1 MNEPFSAFRL
11 WKASQYGCALRSLN
25 CAKKVLLLFKYWQNS
40 HTKSADGNVC
50 TFSTSSSQ
58 LASSLGVPLN
68 RRLRGSH
75 PDPYHLAFHTVAV
88 PGLIPALFF
97 FFFLL
102 CSVLFYSGR
111 ETGLNIES
119 HMFGWKG
126 CWANMHIKNSLGSL
140 KPKKGR
146 ESFPTC
152 HGNVNRYSPW
162 QQVHTVGI
170 HWVTLLLWVLEP
182 CGS

>member
-1 MNEPFSAFRL
+1 MAAILCLAFCVCDIMNMVGMFGRSVYYVMNEPFSAFRL

-97 FFFLL
+97 FVFFYFAQC
-102 CSVLFYSGR
+102 CSILAEKLDWILS
-111 ETGLNIES
+111 
-119 HMFGWKG
+119 
-126 CWANMHIKNSLGSL
+126 
-140 KPKKGR
+140 
-146 ESFPTC
+146 PTC
-152 HGNVNRYSPW
+152 SGEKDAGP
-162 QQVHTVGI
+162 TC
-170 HWVTLLLWVLEP
+170 T
-182 CGS
+182 